1 MQFKIKNTVY
11 EISFTF
17 FALILFLLTL
27 NKNTSFLLVFFF
39 ALLHEAVHLIFIY
52 LFSVAPKKVSFTLFG
67 ANILRALKSNGS
79 CASEIAINL
88 SAPLFNLII
97 GLLINLIS
105 NLFTEYRAILLNISE
120 INIALGVLNLLP
132 FYNFDGGNALKLL
145 LFNYLEEKTTESIVK
160 GISVVITIV
169 FSFISVYIFFNY
181 EHNISLVLISV
192 YMIFAI
198 IFKK

>member
-17 FALILFLLTL
+17 FALVLFLLTL
-27 NKNTSFLLVFFF
+27 NKRASLILVFFF

-67 ANILRALKSNGS
+67 ANILRDFKSSGS

-97 GLLINLIS
+97 GLLIPLIA
-105 NLFTEYRAILLNISE
+105 NHFIEYRAILLNISE
-120 INIALGVLNLLP
+120 INIVLGAFNLLP
-132 FYNFDGGNALKLL
+132 FYNFDGGNALKLIL
-145 LFNYLEEKTTESIVK
+145 SNYFDERISEAVVT
-160 GISVVITIV
+160 GFSVVITIA
-169 FSFISVYIFFNY
+169 FSFFSVYIFFNY

-192 YMIFAI
+192 YMVFAV